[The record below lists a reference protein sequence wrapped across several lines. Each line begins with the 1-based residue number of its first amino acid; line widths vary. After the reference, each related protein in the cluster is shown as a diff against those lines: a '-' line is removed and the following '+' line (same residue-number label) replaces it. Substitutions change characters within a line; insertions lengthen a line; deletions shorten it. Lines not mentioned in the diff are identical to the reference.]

1 MLNFFYGLHPAIQAF
16 IASLFTLMI
25 TAFGAAS
32 VFLFKKYNKTL
43 LDTFL
48 SFSAGVMIAASFFSL
63 INPAME
69 MANNLDLVPINVLV
83 IGILGGTLLLF
94 LGDKIF
100 SSKIKITKEKKRT
113 SLLVFSIVLHNIP
126 EGMAI
131 GVAFGSV
138 IYGLD
143 GATIGAA
150 ITLAI
155 GIGIQNFPEGSAIS
169 LPLLGSGMS
178 KRKSFI
184 IGALSAIVEPISA
197 VVGALLVLK
206 VNIILP
212 YLLAF
217 AAGAMLYV
225 VVEEI
230 IPESQNTEKK
240 DLMAFITI
248 LGFSLMMI
256 LDIVLG

>member
-1 MLNFFYGLHPAIQAF
+1 MINFFTDLNPAIQAF
-16 IASLFTLMI
+16 LAGII
-25 TAFGAAS
+25 TFVITSFGSAS
-32 VFLFKKYNKTL
+32 VFLFKKFNKTV
-43 LDTFL
+43 LDSFL
-48 SFSAGVMIAASFFSL
+48 SISAGVMIAASFFSL
-63 INPAME
+63 IVPAINMSE
-69 MANNLDLVPINVLV
+69 NLGLTPIIVLLV
-83 IGILGGTLLLF
+83 GIIGGTLLLF
-94 LGDKIF
+94 VGDKIL
-100 SSKIKITKEKKRT
+100 SNKIKMTKDKKRITMLYT
-113 SLLVFSIVLHNIP
+113 SIMLHNIP

-138 IYGLD
+138 IYGLE

-150 ITLAI
+150 ISLAI

-169 LPLLGSGMS
+169 LPLLGSGYS
-178 KRKSFI
+178 KIRAFI
-184 IGALSAIVEPISA
+184 LGALSAIVEPFAALI
-197 VVGALLVLK
+197 GAILVLK
-206 VNIILP
+206 VNILLP

-256 LDIVLG
+256 LDVVLG

>member
-1 MLNFFYGLHPAIQAF
+1 
-16 IASLFTLMI
+16 
-25 TAFGAAS
+25 
-32 VFLFKKYNKTL
+32 
-43 LDTFL
+43 
-48 SFSAGVMIAASFFSL
+48 
-63 INPAME
+63 
-69 MANNLDLVPINVLV
+69 
-83 IGILGGTLLLF
+83 
-94 LGDKIF
+94 
-100 SSKIKITKEKKRT
+100 
-113 SLLVFSIVLHNIP
+113 
-126 EGMAI
+126 MAI

-138 IYGLD
+138 IYGLE

-150 ITLAI
+150 ISLAI

-169 LPLLGSGMS
+169 LPLLGSGYS
-178 KRKSFI
+178 KIKAFVL
-184 IGALSAIVEPISA
+184 GALSAIVEPFAALI
-197 VVGALLVLK
+197 GAILVLK
-206 VNIILP
+206 VNILLP

-256 LDIVLG
+256 LDVVLG

>member
-1 MLNFFYGLHPAIQAF
+1 MFNFFYGLHPAIQAF

-100 SSKIKITKEKKRT
+100 SSKMKITKEKKRT